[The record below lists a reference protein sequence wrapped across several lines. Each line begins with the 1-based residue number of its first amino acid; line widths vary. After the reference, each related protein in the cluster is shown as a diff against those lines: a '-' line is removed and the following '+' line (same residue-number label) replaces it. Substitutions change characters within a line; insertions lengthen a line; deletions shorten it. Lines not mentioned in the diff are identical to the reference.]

1 MPFLTRFRTASQ
13 VDMSGKVEP
22 KTDADAGKASPG
34 KQDLYVSV
42 LVPAY
47 NEQGNVEELTER
59 VVSVLDSHYTE
70 SEILFVDDG
79 STDDTV
85 AVLERLADDYDRV
98 RVIRFWQNFG
108 KANALDAGF
117 DNVNGDVVVTMDADL
132 QDDPK
137 PIPDLIGKLDEGY
150 DLVSGWRRDR
160 QSPFFKRLSS
170 KLYNGLTARLTG
182 LELHDL
188 NCGMK
193 AYRREVLQKVD
204 VYGGMHRYIPVM
216 AYWAGFRVGEM
227 VVPHHE
233 RKHGESKYST
243 RRLLFGFFD
252 LLSVTFLTK
261 HSQSPLRLFGGLGTA
276 FSASGFVIGL
286 YLLVLK
292 YGFGQGIGNRPLLML
307 SVLLIIAGLQVFTF
321 GFLAEKLSAQDRVD
335 PYYEEL

>member
-1 MPFLTRFRTASQ
+1 MSSKVGLETDLD
-13 VDMSGKVEP
+13 VDQAPSE
-22 KTDADAGKASPG
+22 
-34 KQDLYVSV
+34 KQDLCVSV

-47 NEQGNVEELTER
+47 NEQGNIEELTER
-59 VVSVLDSHYTE
+59 VVSVLDSHYTN
-70 SEILFVDDG
+70 SELLFVDDG
-79 STDDTV
+79 SADDTGE
-85 AVLERLADDYDRV
+85 VLERLREKYGRV

-108 KANALDAGF
+108 KANALSAGF
-117 DNVNGDVVVTMDADL
+117 DNVSGDVVVTMDADL

-137 PIPDLIGKLDEGY
+137 AIPDLVDELEEGY
-150 DLVSGWRRDR
+150 DLISGWRRDR

-233 RKHGESKYST
+233 RKHGKSKYST
-243 RRLLFGFFD
+243 RRLVFGFFD

-261 HSQSPLRLFGGLGTA
+261 HSKAPLRLFGGLGTV
-276 FSASGFVIGL
+276 FSAAGFSLGI

-307 SVLLIIAGLQVFTF
+307 SMLLIITGLQVFSF
-321 GFLAEKLSAQDRVD
+321 GFLAEKLSAQDRID
-335 PYYEEL
+335 PYYEER